1 MKERIDFCDFENLQD
16 ALQWDKDK
24 FPKMLEKLTGIIAKP
39 YIGFAYYDAADNF
52 IGDSEYQSLSEILEE
67 AEIEVSE

>member
-39 YIGFAYYDAADNF
+39 YIGFSYYDAADNF